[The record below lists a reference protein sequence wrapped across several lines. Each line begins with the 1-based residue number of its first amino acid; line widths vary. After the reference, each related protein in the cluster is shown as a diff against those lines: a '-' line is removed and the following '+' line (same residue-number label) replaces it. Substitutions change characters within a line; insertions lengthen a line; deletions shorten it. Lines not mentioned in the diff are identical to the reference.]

1 MRVIEDAVVVAYV
14 GTLALLALFG
24 CHRYYLLIL
33 HHRARSRPP
42 RPPGRLDPLPPITV
56 QLPIYNEIY
65 VVERVIRAACRLEY
79 PADRLEIQVLDD
91 SDDETSRI
99 AGAMVARMRRLGHDI
114 VHVRR
119 GGRVGFK
126 AGALAHGLRLA
137 RGEFIALFDADFVP
151 EPGLLRD
158 MIHHFSH
165 PRVGMVQARWDHL
178 NRDYSLLTRLQS
190 IFLDGHFVIEQA
202 ARHAAARFFNFNG
215 TAGIWRR
222 TCIESAGG
230 WEGDT
235 LTEDLD
241 LSYRAQL
248 RGWEF
253 VFLPDVVVPAEIPA
267 DLEAFRSQQRR
278 WARGSIQTARKI
290 LPRLLRARLPLAVKI
305 EAVVHLTANGA
316 CAPMVA
322 LALLMVPAMAIRRG
336 AGPVVLLLVDLPL
349 FLLSTLSV

>member
-1 MRVIEDAVVVAYV
+1 
-14 GTLALLALFG
+14 
-24 CHRYYLLIL
+24 
-33 HHRARSRPP
+33 
-42 RPPGRLDPLPPITV
+42 
-56 QLPIYNEIY
+56 QLPIYTEIY

-79 PADRLEIQVLDD
+79 PTDRLEIQVLDD

-190 IFLDGHFVIEQA
+190 IFLD
-202 ARHAAARFFNFNG
+202 
-215 TAGIWRR
+215 
-222 TCIESAGG
+222 
-230 WEGDT
+230 
-235 LTEDLD
+235 
-241 LSYRAQL
+241 
-248 RGWEF
+248 
-253 VFLPDVVVPAEIPA
+253 
-267 DLEAFRSQQRR
+267 
-278 WARGSIQTARKI
+278 
-290 LPRLLRARLPLAVKI
+290 
-305 EAVVHLTANGA
+305 
-316 CAPMVA
+316 
-322 LALLMVPAMAIRRG
+322 
-336 AGPVVLLLVDLPL
+336 
-349 FLLSTLSV
+349 